1 MSPALTQG
9 PYQAQTMHKNII
21 VEVGNPDGNRL
32 QALECLTDYDHL
44 SPKSDHSPQ
53 NSEHISQK

>member
-1 MSPALTQG
+1 MLAHLRHQILNLTLFSLRHFHQQQMS
-9 PYQAQTMHKNII
+9 
-21 VEVGNPDGNRL
+21 L

-53 NSEHISQK
+53 NSEHISQT